1 MHARSTTIM
10 GDPQKIDSGIAFVRD
25 EVQPMVSAMDGCL
38 GLSMLVDRESGHC
51 IVTTSWQTEEQMRA
65 TDESVKAAR
74 TRGGEVLGGEA
85 QVEEWEVAVMHRDHM
100 APEGSCCRVTWLRL
114 NHGEVDRA
122 IGVYKTGLLPQ
133 IEKLEGF
140 CSASMLIDRLTGRAC
155 GTVAFESRAA
165 LDASRDQAWTI
176 RESGAREAGVDI
188 TEVVE
193 FDLVISHLRL
203 PELV

>member
-10 GDPQKIDSGIAFVRD
+10 ADPQKIDSGISFVRD
-25 EVQPMVSAMDGCL
+25 EVQPMLTAMDGFI

-51 IVTTSWQTEEQMRA
+51 IVTSAWQSEAQMQATE
-65 TDESVKAAR
+65 ESVKDARARAAELF
-74 TRGGEVLGGEA
+74 GGEPR
-85 QVEEWEVAVMHRDHM
+85 VEEWEVAVMHRDHM

-114 NHGEVDRA
+114 NHGEIDRA
-122 IGVYKTGLLPQ
+122 IGVYKAGLLPQ

-140 CSASMLIDRLTGRAC
+140 CSASMLIDRMTGRAC
-155 GTVAFESRAA
+155 GSVAFESRAA
-165 LDASRDQAWTI
+165 LDASRDEAWTI

-188 TEVVE
+188 TDVVE

>member
-1 MHARSTTIM
+1 VHARSTTIM

-25 EVQPMVSAMDGCL
+25 EVQPMVTAMDGCL

-51 IVTTSWQTEEQMRA
+51 IVTSSWENEEKMRA
-65 TDESVKAAR
+65 TDASVKQAR

-85 QVEEWEVAVMHRDHM
+85 RVEEWEVAVMHRDHQ
-100 APEGSCCRVTWLRL
+100 APEGSCCRVTWLRM
-114 NHGEVDRA
+114 NHGEIDRA
-122 IGVYKTGLLPQ
+122 IGVYKNGLLPQ

-140 CSASMLIDRLTGRAC
+140 CSASMLIDRVTGRAC

-165 LDASRDQAWTI
+165 MDASREQAWTI

-188 TEVVE
+188 VDVVE
-193 FDLVISHLRL
+193 FELVLAHLRL

>member
-25 EVQPMVSAMDGCL
+25 EVQPMVTAMDGCL

-51 IVTTSWQTEEQMRA
+51 IVTSSWESEEKMRA
-65 TDESVKAAR
+65 TDDSVKQAR
-74 TRGGEVLGGEA
+74 ARGEEVLGGEA
-85 QVEEWEVAVMHRDHM
+85 RVEEWEVAVMHRDHQ

-114 NHGEVDRA
+114 NHSEIDRA
-122 IGVYKTGLLPQ
+122 IGVYKAGLLPQ

-140 CSASMLIDRLTGRAC
+140 CSASLLVDRMTGRAC

-165 LDASRDQAWTI
+165 MDATREQAWTI

-188 TEVVE
+188 TDVVE
-193 FDLVISHLRL
+193 FELVLAHLRL